1 MAHFYYKG
9 EGIVWLEDIKGS
21 NDYLNCETL
30 SSADIDYFISL
41 LNYIYYESNKKIID
55 PFF

>member
-30 SSADIDYFISL
+30 SSTDIDYFISL
-41 LNYIYYESNKKIID
+41 LNYIYYE
-55 PFF
+55 